1 MEREERGRREYEY
14 IRRERRRVPSID
26 LTRRKKRKTL
36 LTNRY
41 YRSNT
46 RPEFTMSTACED
58 D

>member
-1 MEREERGRREYEY
+1 MPRKVCGEGGDEY